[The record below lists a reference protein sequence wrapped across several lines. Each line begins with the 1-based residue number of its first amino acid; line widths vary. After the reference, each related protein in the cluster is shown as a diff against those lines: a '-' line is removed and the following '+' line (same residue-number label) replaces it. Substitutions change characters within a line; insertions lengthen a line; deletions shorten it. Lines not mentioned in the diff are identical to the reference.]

1 MGRKDNMP
9 ALSGP
14 PFWHGETCLKMCFW
28 PGCIGSYFWSQH
40 SGSSCRW
47 ISEFHSSQGYTRNPA
62 LKKKERSFV
71 GSHPDLR
78 GWGIVHSG
86 YNGAR
91 LSTLLT
97 AKINE
102 SGPWSHFPG
111 WLADCPFQNCVS
123 QNTTWGFCFKSWKV
137 PYMWASV
144 SVKTIAF
151 T

>member
-1 MGRKDNMP
+1 MGEKRQHASSVWTSLLAWRDLFKNALLTRVYRLILLIP
-9 ALSGP
+9 ALRKKLQVNLWVP
-14 PFWHGETCLKMCFW
+14 QQ
-28 PGCIGSYFWSQH
+28 PGLHKKPCI
-40 SGSSCRW
+40 
-47 ISEFHSSQGYTRNPA
+47 
-62 LKKKERSFV
+62 KKKERSFV

-78 GWGIVHSG
+78 GWGIVHNG

-91 LSTLLT
+91 LSTVPI

-111 WLADCPFQNCVS
+111 WFADCAFQNCIS